1 MERHQFGSK
10 NMTDETTKA
19 TPGTGAAYGPKDGRD
34 GRCDPVTLADQIIN
48 SMPASFY
55 VYDDKRRL
63 VRWNKRLSDITGY
76 SAEELHNKDALS
88 FFDGEDRA
96 VIAEAI
102 TLVLSE
108 GRAETEATVITK
120 DGQRLRCY
128 FTCVRA
134 VLDGRPHF
142 VGLGIDI
149 TERTK
154 AEAALGKSEARFR
167 EMAELMPEVLF
178 ESDLHGNL
186 TYANQAGFEKTGYSK
201 ADLDRGLHILDMV
214 VPTDR
219 ARAWERM
226 SKLVSG
232 TVKTSGEYTAL
243 CKGGSTFP
251 MKSYCSPIIESGRTV
266 GIRGI
271 MVDTTERVSMERN
284 LAGRA
289 DRIMRCHKCLLKLSR
304 VDFTDL
310 GSKLREIT
318 EADAEAMQVERTSVW
333 FFNDARTAVTCQD
346 LFKRTE
352 GTHETGPELKAA
364 LHPRYFEALIE
375 SRVIAASDACSDP
388 RTSEFAEDYLKPL
401 GISSMLDA
409 PVWLHGNI
417 IGIVCHEHV
426 GPARTWLPEEQDFA
440 ASIADMV
447 SLTLEAAERRR
458 AEDALGRSEEEFRQL
473 VENVPIGIYRSTP
486 NGRMLMAN
494 PTMVKMLGYS
504 TFGELASQ
512 DLEHECRHHGYAR
525 RSYREK
531 IEREGRVVGQEY
543 VWTRSDGSVIHV
555 RENARAIFDE
565 TGKAKYY
572 EGTIEDIT
580 EQKRAEGEL
589 KQYQEHLEEIVKAR
603 TSELEESNR
612 QLHDEIRER
621 EQLEADLIQARE
633 AAEAANRAKSVFL
646 ANMSHGIRTPMNAIL
661 GYTQILQRD
670 PVIGKV
676 QREYVDV
683 ISRSGEHLL
692 GLINDILEMSK
703 IEAGRATLN
712 LEEFDFLA
720 LLDEIGAM
728 FRVRTDEKNLSLE
741 VKRVGSI
748 PRYLY
753 ADSGKIREVMINLLG
768 NAVKFTDRGSISVV
782 VTGGDSA
789 DGSDQTLCMEFAD
802 TGCGIAPDEIAR
814 AFEPFE
820 QTRSGRFQGSGTGLG
835 LPISREYARMMG
847 GDLTVDSVVGTGS
860 TFRFTFRAKAAR
872 ESDIRNNIS
881 DSAGQ
886 VVGLVPNR
894 PAPKVLVVDD
904 DEASREALRLHLE
917 IVGFDV
923 REASNGKEAVAITEE
938 WRPEVVLMDLWMP
951 EMDGLEATRRIK
963 ASPAGPTTPILA
975 VTASVLEESEKEA
988 ITAGADGFIRKPFR
1002 KAEVFRELKRVLGV
1016 EYLYEESRLKADD
1029 NALREARGKPD
1040 VTAALLRD
1048 LSDAA
1053 ESGDGLKLRRLLEEH
1068 RPELGSALAQ
1078 DLGDLANGYQYA
1090 EVLRALAGLEAAG
1103 RSR

>member
-1 MERHQFGSK
+1 MTDGITK
-10 NMTDETTKA
+10 NMPGAGA
-19 TPGTGAAYGPKDGRD
+19 TSGPNSLQGGRSD
-34 GRCDPVTLADQIIN
+34 AVTLADQIVN
-48 SMPASFY
+48 GMPASFY
-55 VYDDKRRL
+55 VYDDQRHL
-63 VRWNKRLSDITGY
+63 VRWNKRLSDVTGY
-76 SAEELHNKDALS
+76 SAEELRNKDALS
-88 FFDGEDRA
+88 FFDGEDRV

-102 TLVLSE
+102 AQVLSE
-108 GRAETEATVITK
+108 GRAETEATIVTK
-120 DGQRLRCY
+120 GGQRLRCY

-134 VLDGRPHF
+134 MLDGRPHF

-154 AEAALGKSEARFR
+154 AEAALVKSEARFR
-167 EMAELMPEVLF
+167 EMAELLPEVLF
-178 ESDLHGNL
+178 ESDLQGNL
-186 TYANQAGFEKTGYSK
+186 TYANQIGFEKTGYSR
-201 ADLDRGLHILDMV
+201 ADLERGLHILDMV
-214 VPTDR
+214 VPADR

-232 TVKTSGEYTAL
+232 SVKTSGEYTAL
-243 CKGGSTFP
+243 RKDGSTFP
-251 MKSYCSPIIESGRTV
+251 MTSCCSPIIESGRTV
-266 GIRGI
+266 GFRGI
-271 MVDTTERVSMERN
+271 MVDTTERVKTERN
-284 LAGRA
+284 LASRA

-310 GSKLREIT
+310 GSKIREIT
-318 EADAEAMQVERTSVW
+318 EADAEAMQVERASVW
-333 FFNDARTAVTCQD
+333 FFNDARTSVACED
-346 LFKRTE
+346 LFKRKE
-352 GTHETGPELKAA
+352 GTHEKGPELKAS

-375 SRVIAASDACSDP
+375 SRVIAAADACSDP
-388 RTSEFAEDYLKPL
+388 RTSEFAEDYLKL
-401 GISSMLDA
+401 FGITSMLDA
-409 PVWLHGNI
+409 PVWLHGKI

-447 SLTLEAAERRR
+447 SLSLEAVERKR
-458 AEDALGRSEEEFRQL
+458 AEEALGRSEEEFSQL

-486 NGRMLMAN
+486 DGRMLMAN

-504 TFGELASQ
+504 TFAELATQ

-525 RSYREK
+525 GSYREK

-543 VWTRSDGSVIHV
+543 VWTRTDGSLIHV

-572 EGTIEDIT
+572 EGTIEDIS
-580 EQKRAEGEL
+580 EQKRAEAEL
-589 KQYQEHLEEIVKAR
+589 KQYQEHLEDLVKAR

-612 QLHDEIRER
+612 QLHEEIHER
-621 EQLEADLIQARE
+621 EQLETDLIQARE

-670 PVIGKV
+670 PAVGKV

-712 LEEFDFLA
+712 LEEFDLLA

-741 VKRVGSI
+741 VKRAGSI

-768 NAVKFTDRGSISVV
+768 NAVKFTDRGSISVK
-782 VTGGDSA
+782 VTAA
-789 DGSDQTLCMEFAD
+789 DCEGQPNPMLCMEFAD
-802 TGCGIAPDEIAR
+802 TGCGIAGDEIAR

-847 GDLTVDSVVGTGS
+847 GDLTVESVVGTGS
-860 TFRFTFRAKAAR
+860 TFHFTFRAKVAR
-872 ESDIRNNIS
+872 ASDIRRNIS
-881 DSAGQ
+881 DYAGQ

-963 ASPAGPTTPILA
+963 ASPAGPTTAILA

-988 ITAGADGFIRKPFR
+988 VSAGADGFIRKPFR
-1002 KAEVFRELKRVLGV
+1002 KAEVFSELRRVLGV
-1016 EYLYEESRLKADD
+1016 EYLYEESRAKADD
-1029 NALREARGKPD
+1029 NAWGTDRGKPD
-1040 VTAALLRD
+1040 VPAALIRD

-1053 ESGDGLKLRRLLEEH
+1053 ESGDGLRLRRLLEEH
-1068 RPELGSALAQ
+1068 RSKLGAELAQ
-1078 DLGDLANGYQYA
+1078 SLGDLANGYQYA
-1090 EVLRALAGLEAAG
+1090 EVLQALAGLEVAG
-1103 RSR
+1103 RAR